1 MNVLILFATIEGQ
14 TEKIARFLE
23 SEVRQAGHCATLV
36 NALDKSEDISFDG
49 IDKVILAA
57 SVHERRHPKWFE
69 TLLSAQSQT
78 LSQMD
83 TLLIS
88 VSLMAAFPDTLKEAG
103 EFVTEMKMRTG
114 FNPRAEL
121 LVAGAVKVGSY
132 DYFSTQ
138 VLRHVVLRGEQYD
151 IEKGDREFTDW
162 DALKSA
168 LLEFLDS

>member
-1 MNVLILFATIEGQ
+1 MNVLILFATIEGH

-23 SEVRQAGHCATLV
+23 NELRQAGHDVTLA
-36 NALDKSEDISFDG
+36 NALDKTEEITFDG
-49 IDKVILAA
+49 VDKVILAA

-69 TLLSAQSQT
+69 TLLSAQSQA
-78 LSQMD
+78 LAKMD

-88 VSLMAAFPDTLKEAG
+88 VSLMAAFPDTLKEAR

-114 FNPRAEL
+114 FTPRSEV

-162 DALKSA
+162 DALN
-168 LLEFLDS
+168 LTLQDFLDG

>member
-23 SEVRQAGHCATLV
+23 SEVRQAGHGATLI

-168 LLEFLDS
+168 VLELLGT